1 LKEPKVKD
9 SLNSDAVNLRERVYT
24 CYQCGIC
31 SGGCPV
37 ASLEKSFRPREIVQ
51 KTQHERIPEL
61 IKSGTIW
68 KCTACYNCYEQ
79 CPQNV
84 KVTDVIMELQSEA
97 LREGAAPLKFQKVM
111 GMVYKTGL
119 TNTLVGFVQKQR
131 EKVGLK
137 EPPEV
142 NVKAAQ
148 SIMEKTGIVNF
159 LKSEGDKSD

>member
-1 LKEPKVKD
+1 MKG
-9 SLNSDAVNLRERVYT
+9 SLSSDITSIRERVYT

-37 ASLEKSFRPREIVQ
+37 APLEKSFRPREIIQ
-51 KTQHERIPEL
+51 KTQHTKISEL
-61 IKSGTIW
+61 VSGDVIW
-68 KCTACYNCYEQ
+68 KCTACYKCYEQ

-84 KVTDVIMELQSEA
+84 KVTDVIMELQSVA
-97 LREGAAPLKFQKVM
+97 LREGVAPSKFQKVM
-111 GMVYKTGL
+111 GMVYKNGL

-137 EPPEV
+137 EPPKA

-148 SIMEKTGIVNF
+148 SIMEKTGVVEF
-159 LKSEGDKSD
+159 LKSEVGENGK

>member
-1 LKEPKVKD
+1 LKEQKVKD
-9 SLNSDAVNLRERVYT
+9 SLSSDITKIRERVYT

-51 KTQHERIPEL
+51 KTQHSRVQEL
-61 IKSGTIW
+61 VSGSTIW

-97 LREGAAPLKFQKVM
+97 LKEGIAPPKFQKVM
-111 GMVYKTGL
+111 GMVYKNGL
-119 TNTLVGFVQKQR
+119 TNTLVGFVAKQR
-131 EKVGLK
+131 EKAGLK
-137 EPPEV
+137 EPPKV
-142 NVKAAQ
+142 NIKAAQ
-148 SIMEKTGIVNF
+148 SIMEKTGAKDF
-159 LKSEGDKSD
+159 LKSEGDKDD